1 MQTYTSI
8 LDNPGFRI
16 AILDVTRKT
25 AEIALSYN
33 ISESRCRQLRQ
44 SHGRPCNH
52 QMQHGIV
59 MSKRW
64 MDNKDWVHDVRTL
77 RCKELMAKH
86 GWSMP
91 SCVEMRRQL
100 GVGKQQILKSKA
112 FREAVKSRTTAEVA
126 AMFGLGLSVVSKYR
140 IRFGVAKKRTASL
153 IYDRAFMKAV
163 RSGRQA
169 SDIAKDFGCSDTYV
183 RILRKREAKPF
194 S

>member
-8 LDNPGFRI
+8 LDNAGFRI
-16 AILDVTRKT
+16 AILDVNRKT

-52 QMQHGIV
+52 NMPYGV
-59 MSKRW
+59 VTSKRW
-64 MDNKDWVHDVRTL
+64 MDNADWVHDVRTL

-112 FREAVKSRTTAEVA
+112 FREAVKTRSTAEVA

-183 RILRKREAKPF
+183 RILRKAEGK
-194 S
+194 

>member
-8 LDNPGFRI
+8 LDNAGFRI

-25 AEIALSYN
+25 AEIAMSYG

-59 MSKRW
+59 MSRRW
-64 MDNKDWVHDVRTL
+64 MDNKDWVNDVRTL
-77 RCKELMAKH
+77 RVKELMAKH

-112 FREAVKSRTTAEVA
+112 FREAVKTRSTDEVA

-169 SDIAKDFGCSDTYV
+169 SDIAKSFGCSDTYV

>member
-8 LDNPGFRI
+8 LDNAGFRI
-16 AILDVTRKT
+16 AILDTTRKT
-25 AEIALSYN
+25 AEIALSYG
-33 ISESRCRQLRQ
+33 ISESYCRTLRQ

-52 QMQHGIV
+52 QMPRGVVVSQ
-59 MSKRW
+59 RW
-64 MDNKDWVHDVRTL
+64 MENKDWVADVRTL

-112 FREAVKSRTTAEVA
+112 FREAVKTRSTAEVA

-140 IRFGVAKKRTASL
+140 IRFGVGKKRTASL
-153 IYDRAFMKAV
+153 IYNRAFMTAV
-163 RSGRQA
+163 RSDRTAG
-169 SDIAKDFGCSDTYV
+169 DVAKDFGCTPEYV
-183 RILRKREAKPF
+183 RMLRRAE
-194 S
+194 

>member
-8 LDNPGFRI
+8 LDNAGFRI

-52 QMQHGIV
+52 NMRYGIV

-64 MDNKDWVHDVRTL
+64 MDNKDWVNDVRTL
-77 RCKELMAKH
+77 RCKELIAKH

-112 FREAVKSRTTAEVA
+112 FREAVKTRTTDEVA
-126 AMFGLGLSVVSKYR
+126 TMFGLGLSVVSKYR
-140 IRFGVAKKRTASL
+140 IRFGVGKRRNDAL
-153 IYDRAFMKAV
+153 IHNDDFMKAV
-163 RSGRQA
+163 RSDRQA
-169 SDIAKDFGCSDTYV
+169 TGIAKDFGCSDTYV
-183 RILRKREAKPF
+183 RMLRKAEAKPI

>member
-1 MQTYTSI
+1 MQTYTGI
-8 LDNPGFRI
+8 LDNAGFRI

-25 AEIALSYN
+25 AEIALSYGM
-33 ISESRCRQLRQ
+33 SESRVRQLRQ

-52 QMQHGIV
+52 NMRYGV
-59 MSKRW
+59 VTSRRW
-64 MDNKDWVHDVRTL
+64 MDNKDWVNDVRTL

-112 FREAVKSRTTAEVA
+112 FREAVKTRSTDEVA

-140 IRFGVAKKRTASL
+140 IRFGVGRRRNDAL
-153 IYDRAFMKAV
+153 IHNHDFMKAV
-163 RSGRQA
+163 RSDRQA
-169 SDIAKDFGCSDTYV
+169 KDIAERFGCSDTYV
-183 RILRKREAKPF
+183 RMLRKAEGK
-194 S
+194 

>member
-8 LDNPGFRI
+8 LDNAGFRI

-59 MSKRW
+59 MSRRW
-64 MDNKDWVHDVRTL
+64 MDNKDWVSDVRTL
-77 RCKELMAKH
+77 RVKELTAKY
-86 GWSMP
+86 GWSMA

-112 FREAVKSRTTAEVA
+112 FREAVKTRSTAEVA

-140 IRFGVAKKRTASL
+140 IRFGVGKRRKDAL
-153 IYDRAFMKAV
+153 IHDRAFMKAV
-163 RSGRQA
+163 RSDRQA
-169 SDIAKDFGCSDTYV
+169 SDIAQSFGCTDTYV
-183 RILRKREAKPF
+183 RMLRKAEAKPI

>member
-8 LDNPGFRI
+8 LDNAGFRI

-140 IRFGVAKKRTASL
+140 IRFGVAKKRTAAL

>member
-8 LDNPGFRI
+8 LDNAGFRI
-16 AILDVTRKT
+16 AILDVNRKT

-59 MSKRW
+59 MSRRW
-64 MDNKDWVHDVRTL
+64 MDNKDWVNDVRTL
-77 RCKELMAKH
+77 RCKELIAKH

-112 FREAVKSRTTAEVA
+112 FREAVKSRSTDEVA

-140 IRFGVAKKRTASL
+140 IRFGVGKRRKDAL
-153 IYDRAFMKAV
+153 IHNDDFMKAV
-163 RSGRQA
+163 RSDRQA
-169 SDIAKDFGCSDTYV
+169 SDIAKRFGCTAAYV
-183 RILRKREAKPF
+183 RLLRRREAKPI

>member
-8 LDNPGFRI
+8 LNNAGFRI

-25 AEIALSYN
+25 AEIAVSYG

-52 QMQHGIV
+52 QLPHGIV
-59 MSKRW
+59 MSRRW
-64 MDNKDWVHDVRTL
+64 MDNVHWVSDVRTL
-77 RCKELMAKH
+77 RVKELMAKY
-86 GWSMP
+86 GWSSA

-112 FREAVKSRTTAEVA
+112 FREAVKSHSTAEVA

-153 IYDRAFMKAV
+153 IYNRAFMKAV
-163 RSGRQA
+163 RSDRMA
-169 SDIAKDFGCSDTYV
+169 SDVAKDFGCTDTYV
-183 RILRKREAKPF
+183 RIIRQREGKPI

>member
-8 LDNPGFRI
+8 LDNAGFRI

-25 AEIALSYN
+25 AEIALSYG
-33 ISESRCRQLRQ
+33 ISQSRCRQLRQ

-52 QMQHGIV
+52 NMPYGV
-59 MSKRW
+59 VTSKRW
-64 MDNKDWVHDVRTL
+64 MDNADWVHDVRTL
-77 RCKELMAKH
+77 RVKELMAKH
-86 GWSMP
+86 GWSMA

-169 SDIAKDFGCSDTYV
+169 SDIAKSFGCTDSYV
-183 RILRKREAKPF
+183 RMLRKAEGK
-194 S
+194 